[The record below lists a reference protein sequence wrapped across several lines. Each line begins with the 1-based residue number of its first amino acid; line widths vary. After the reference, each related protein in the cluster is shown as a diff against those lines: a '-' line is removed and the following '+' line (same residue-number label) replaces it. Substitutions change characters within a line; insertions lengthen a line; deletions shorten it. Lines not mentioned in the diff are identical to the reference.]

1 MLYLMR
7 KTDESIVING
17 NITITIV
24 EVRGKTVKLGFE
36 FPKGVTVLR
45 KEVHE
50 RIAEENKAALQS
62 ASKDLLVAIESLR
75 QAPIETNKSKEN
87 DDSK

>member
-75 QAPIETNKSKEN
+75 QGPIETNKPKEN